1 MTNPEFK
8 ESINLHEFVLQ
19 ERLKELDDA
28 VLLIGYHASMM
39 GLANEYPSLNNL
51 DQNSSD
57 YQDQI

>member
-8 ESINLHEFVLQ
+8 ESFNLHEFVLQ

-28 VLLIGYHASMM
+28 ALLIGYHASMM
-39 GLANEYPSLNNL
+39 GLTNEYPSLNNL